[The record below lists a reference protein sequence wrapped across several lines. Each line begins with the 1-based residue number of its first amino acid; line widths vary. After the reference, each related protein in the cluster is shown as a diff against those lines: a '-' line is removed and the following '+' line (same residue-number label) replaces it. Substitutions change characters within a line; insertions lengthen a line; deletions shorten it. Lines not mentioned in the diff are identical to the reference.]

1 MKDNKTLG
9 PTTYPKRHLFF
20 DTDNLVE
27 WDLNIEQRFYQM
39 EKVPI
44 HGLKQGAPGA
54 WDARITSAYGT
65 TLVENGLFR
74 KWFACM
80 PDASHKDKDPDH
92 WVTCYAE
99 SEDGIHWRK
108 PDLKITGQNR
118 WPGNNLPGLPGAV
131 MSVVYALPNAG
142 CKYLALAL
150 HKWPE
155 PEPDVCTDVKL
166 NGPGMYLF
174 GSDDGLRWHQVTKN
188 PIIQHGDWA
197 ILHADH
203 VRQRYLLYNKVGASH
218 GLIPR
223 RAALVIESRDGI
235 HWEGYHGTRQWEEAF
250 VSDDYDDLIAAQR
263 GFRVSELYGYTLY
276 QVETLYLAVQSI
288 LMAGLPLQNKMA
300 QNPCGIFH
308 LRMAFSH
315 DAKRWRYPRGR
326 PPLMEVGK
334 PGEFDAG
341 FMVCESTIVDHGD
354 EQFLYY
360 SGTRYPHGWS
370 ITPDFKL
377 RPDIP
382 IEAQRGSQT
391 LGMAKIKRD
400 RYASLAFSWKGRFD
414 VETGPRQGDELTIN
428 ARCPQ
433 GAIRVAIAEQRS
445 RYHVEPRK
453 HDSLPGFSFDDCV
466 PFTGDAV
473 KSPVRFRN
481 AQVADI
487 PKDKPL
493 IVRFEVMAGEVFGY
507 EWINLLAS

>member
-1 MKDNKTLG
+1 MHDNTTLG
-9 PTTYPKRHLFF
+9 PTTFPKRHLFF

-27 WDLNIEQRFYQM
+27 WDLNIEQRFYQV
-39 EKVPI
+39 EKVPVR
-44 HGLKQGAPGA
+44 GLQQGPPGA

-80 PDASHKDKDPDH
+80 PDASHQDKDPDH

-99 SEDGIHWRK
+99 SEDGIRWRK

-118 WPGNNLPGLPGAV
+118 WPGNNLAGLPGCV

-142 CKYLALAL
+142 CKYLALTL

-155 PEPDVCTDVKL
+155 PEPDVCTGVKL

-174 GSDDGLRWHQVTKN
+174 GSEDGLRWHQITKN

-203 VRQRYLLYNKVGASH
+203 ARQRYLLYNKVGASH
-218 GLIPR
+218 ALTPR
-223 RAALVIESRDGI
+223 RSALVIESRDGI
-235 HWEGYHGTRQWEEAF
+235 HWEGYHGTRQWEETF
-250 VSDDYDDLIAAQR
+250 VPDDYDDLLAAQR
-263 GFRVSELYGYTLY
+263 GFRIAELYGYTLY
-276 QVETLYLAVQSI
+276 QVDTLYLAVQSI
-288 LMAGLPLQNKMA
+288 LNVALPLQNRMA

-326 PPLMEVGK
+326 PALMEVGR

-370 ITPDFKL
+370 ITPDFKI

-414 VETGPRQGDELTIN
+414 VEVGPRQGDELTIN
-428 ARCPQ
+428 AYAPK
-433 GAIRVAIAEQRS
+433 GSVRVAIAEQRS

-453 HDSLPGFSFDDCV
+453 HDNLPGFSFEDCI

-473 KSPVRFRN
+473 RAPVRFRN
-481 AQVADI
+481 AKIADI
-487 PKDKPL
+487 PKDRPL
-493 IVRFEVMAGEVFGY
+493 IMRFELMAGEVFGY
-507 EWINLLAS
+507 EWVSG